1 MAEMLIQSENLVA
14 IADKIRVLNG
24 TTGNMGLEA
33 MKTNLGEAND
43 DVSEQAD
50 LISQIASALEGKT
63 AGGGTEDLNEV
74 LTEQEALIT
83 QLQDT
88 LRGKASGGSLSEVPT
103 CTIEIV
109 NESIGNFME
118 SHVNEL
124 WFVAYENGE
133 CVGYS
138 GVEISPEHNRLPA
151 DFDFLSE
158 RIVLNN
164 VVCGSMM
171 YIDDYQGTIETP
183 EEFVINQYR
192 DSRFILIPLTP
203 GATHTFKLK
212 GWG

>member
-74 LTEQEALIT
+74 LTEQEALIA

-88 LRGKASGGSLSEVPT
+88 LRGKTAGGGGAVAT

-109 NESIGNFME
+109 NESLGNFMK
-118 SHVNEL
+118 SHITSL
-124 WFVAYENGE
+124 WFVVYENGE
-133 CVGYS
+133 CIGYGGDRNS
-138 GVEISPEHNRLPA
+138 EYNKLPTDV
-151 DFDFLSE
+151 DFTAE

-171 YIDDYQGTIETP
+171 YISDENSLLEVPMGFYINVSLDNYFI
-183 EEFVINQYR
+183 FV
-192 DSRFILIPLTP
+192 PLTP
-203 GATHTFKLK
+203 GATHTFRIK
-212 GWG
+212 GW